1 MTNKALANL
10 LENYDLKT
18 LDDYE
23 VALKEI
29 VQQLALLGLWRSK
42 FYEHAAFYGGTALR
56 LLYGLRRFSED
67 LDFSLLASKE
77 DFDFLPHLKA
87 VEKEIESFGFEFSVE
102 QKRKAIHSQV
112 ESAFIKGNTRINLLC
127 IQARE
132 NIVKGFQQNRKI
144 KIKLELDTDPPPG
157 AQYEVKT
164 LLTPIPYWVK
174 TFSQPDLFAGKMHA
188 VLCRQWK
195 SRVKGRDFY
204 DLVWFLGRKIP
215 CRIGYLTE
223 KMVQTGHWKRGDTLA
238 KGILL
243 ELLENRFKSVDLEQ
257 VKRDVRPFVKDE
269 QELALWSE
277 EFFLTITEDLE
288 VI

>member
-1 MTNKALANL
+1 MNKALANL

-23 VALKEI
+23 VAVKEI

-67 LDFSLLASKE
+67 LDFSLLKGKE
-77 DFDFLPHLKA
+77 DFDLLPHLKA

-102 QKRKAIHSQV
+102 KKNKAIHSQI

-132 NIVKGFQQNRKI
+132 NIIKGFQRNRKI
-144 KIKLELDTDPPPG
+144 KIKLELDTDPPPA

-164 LLTPIPYWVK
+164 LLTPIPFWIK
-174 TFSQPDLFAGKMHA
+174 TFSQSDLFAGKMHA

-204 DLVWFLGRKIP
+204 DLIWFIGRRIP
-215 CRIGYLTE
+215 CRIEYLTE
-223 KMVQTGHWKRGDTLA
+223 KMVQTGHWKREDTLD
-238 KGILL
+238 KDILL
-243 ELLENRFKSVDLEQ
+243 ELLEEKFKTVDFEQ
-257 VKRDVRPFVKDE
+257 VKRDVLPFLKDK
-269 QELALWSE
+269 QELALWSA
-277 EFFLTITEDLE
+277 EFFLGIIKDLE